1 MSRQRKILELK
12 EKQEQALVGG
22 GKKAIDKQHEKG
34 KLTARERIHLLL
46 DPNSFEEVDALR
58 CHECHEFGLNEKQ
71 ILGDGVVTGYGTVF
85 GRLVFVYAF
94 DFTVFGGS
102 LSKTVAEKITKIQ
115 DMAMKVGAPIIGI
128 NDSGGARIQEGVD
141 SLAGYTD
148 IFLRNVMASGVIPQL
163 SAVVGPAAG
172 GAVYSPALTDFI
184 FMVKHTAYMFLTG
197 PKIVKTVTHEDVTA
211 DELGGALVHATKSG
225 VTHFTYDDEQS
236 LFAALRELVTYLPQN
251 NMEEPP
257 LLSTGDPIDR
267 LEEELNYVVP
277 DNPNKPY
284 DMRQI
289 LSMVLDNG
297 QFLEVQPRF
306 GRNIMVGFGRLN
318 GKSVGIVAN
327 QPKQMAGVLDINAS
341 IKAARFVRFC
351 DAFNIP
357 IITFEDVPG
366 FMPGT
371 VQEFGGIIRNGAKL
385 LYAYAEASV
394 PKLTVITRKA
404 YGGAYCVMN
413 SKQLRGDMIFAW
425 PSAEIAVMGPQ
436 GASEIIF
443 AKEISEADNPKAKLD
458 EKIEEYRDRFAN
470 PYVAAGKGFI
480 DEVIEP
486 RITRYKLIKA
496 LEMLRNKRD
505 ENPPKKHG
513 NIPL

>member
-1 MSRQRKILELK
+1 MSRQRKLLELK
-12 EKQEQALVGG
+12 ELSEKALVGG
-22 GKKAIDKQHEKG
+22 GLRAIEKQHEKG
-34 KLTARERIHLLL
+34 KLTARERISLLL
-46 DPNSFEEVDALR
+46 DPKSFEEVDALR
-58 CHECHEFGLNEKQ
+58 THECHEFGMDKKKY
-71 ILGDGVVTGYGTVF
+71 LGDGVVTGYGTIF

-102 LSKTVAEKITKIQ
+102 LSKTVGEKIAKIQ

-141 SLAGYTD
+141 SLAGYTN
-148 IFLRNVMASGVIPQL
+148 IFLRNVTASGVIPQL

-172 GAVYSPALTDFI
+172 GAVYSPALTDFV
-184 FMVKHTAYMFLTG
+184 FMVKHSAYMFLTG

-211 DELGGALVHATKSG
+211 EELGGARMHASRSG
-225 VTHFTYDDEQS
+225 ITHLTFDDEQS
-236 LFAALRELVTYLPQN
+236 LFTAMREMFTYIPQN

-257 LLSTGDPIDR
+257 ILETGDPIDR
-267 LEEELNYVVP
+267 LDEELNYIIP
-277 DNPNKPY
+277 ENPGKPY
-284 DMRQI
+284 DMKKI
-289 LSMVLDNG
+289 LEMVLDNG
-297 QFLEVQPRF
+297 HFFEIQPLF
-306 GRNIMVGFGRLN
+306 APNILIGFGRLN

-327 QPKQMAGVLDINAS
+327 QPKHLAGVLDINS
-341 IKAARFVRFC
+341 SVKGARFVRFC

-371 VQEFGGIIRNGAKL
+371 VQEFGGVIRHGAKL
-385 LYAYAEASV
+385 LYAYAEATV
-394 PKLTVITRKA
+394 PKLTVVTRKA

-413 SKQLRGDMIFAW
+413 SKQLRGDMIFSW
-425 PSAEIAVMGPQ
+425 PCAEIAVMGSE

-443 AKEISEADNPKAKLD
+443 SREIRNAENPTGKLS
-458 EKIEEYRDRFAN
+458 EKIEEYRNRFAN
-470 PYVAAGKGFI
+470 PYVAASKGFI

-486 RITRYKLIKA
+486 RLTRYKLIKA
-496 LEMLRNKRD
+496 MEMLQNKRD

>member
-1 MSRQRKILELK
+1 MSRQRKLLELK
-12 EKQEQALVGG
+12 ELTEKALVGG
-22 GKKAIDKQHEKG
+22 GLKAIEKQHGKG
-34 KLTARERIHLLL
+34 KLTARERVSLLL
-46 DPNSFEEVDALR
+46 DPKSFEEVDALR
-58 CHECHEFGLNEKQ
+58 THECHEFGMEEKKY
-71 ILGDGVVTGYGTVF
+71 LGDGVITGYGTIF

-102 LSKTVAEKITKIQ
+102 LSKTVGEKIAKIQ

-141 SLAGYTD
+141 SLAGYTN
-148 IFLRNVMASGVIPQL
+148 IFLRNVTASGVIPQL

-172 GAVYSPALTDFI
+172 GAVYSPALTDFV
-184 FMVKHTAYMFLTG
+184 FMVKNSAYMFLTG

-211 DELGGALVHATKSG
+211 EELGGARMHASRSG
-225 VTHFTYDDEQS
+225 ITHLSFDDEQS
-236 LFAALRELVTYLPQN
+236 LFGAMREMFTYIPQN

-257 LLSTGDPIDR
+257 ILETGDPIDR
-267 LEEELNYVVP
+267 LDEELNYIVP
-277 DNPNKPY
+277 DSPNKPY
-284 DMRQI
+284 DMRKV
-289 LSMVLDNG
+289 LEMVLDNG
-297 QFLEVQPRF
+297 HFFEVQPLF
-306 GRNIMVGFGRLN
+306 APNILIGFGRLN

-327 QPKQMAGVLDINAS
+327 QPKHLAGVLDINS
-341 IKAARFVRFC
+341 SVKGARFVRFC

-357 IITFEDVPG
+357 VITFEDVPG

-371 VQEFGGIIRNGAKL
+371 VQEFGGVIRHGAKL
-385 LYAYAEASV
+385 LYAYAEATV

-413 SKQLRGDMIFAW
+413 SKQLRGDMIFSW
-425 PSAEIAVMGPQ
+425 PSAEIAVMGSE

-443 AKEISEADNPKAKLD
+443 SKEIRDAEKPAEKLH
-458 EKIEEYRDRFAN
+458 EKIEEYTERFAN
-470 PYVAAGKGFI
+470 PYVAASKGFI

-486 RITRYKLIKA
+486 RMTRYKLNKA
-496 LEMLRNKRD
+496 LEMLQNKRD